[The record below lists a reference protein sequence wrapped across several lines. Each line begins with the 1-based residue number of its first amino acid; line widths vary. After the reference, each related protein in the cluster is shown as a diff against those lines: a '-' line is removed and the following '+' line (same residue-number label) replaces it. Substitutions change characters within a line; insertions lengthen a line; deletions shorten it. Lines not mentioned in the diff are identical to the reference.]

1 MSSNKNK
8 ILENDYKIYSLHL
21 KKIFEQIDNYI
32 SKKNN
37 YYQEILDYIKQIP
50 TLLEKDK
57 TSNLNADKYFPII
70 SKSLQYESYKIA
82 HCVLE
87 NIKILISNNFLL
99 GKTKL
104 NEINS
109 NLDNNNN
116 ENKTILDLM
125 IESLYNLENYSDE
138 EIWFD
143 TIEVFNEIVINKNIF
158 LSKEQLIKILDY
170 DFNLYLKSKI
180 NKSNEVEEKIKNLIN
195 EYYNNMTLLSNKFD
209 FQFQSSLPPERKDS
223 NISSIDSFN
232 NDLIYK
238 MYENFENNNIK
249 WKNNPIDLLICRIG
263 KQMIDSIC
271 IEDAKGTL
279 NKINNYKVNSLVPKN
294 NNDFSNPLYRRLSNI
309 KILNECNFESGYFGW
324 CYICRKKANLY
335 CKERRVPLCSYKC
348 KEILNQEEEKI
359 SNYQKGILYNENCC
373 EIFKYLSSIFTI
385 KICFFSTNITPTKIT
400 TFKIIFI

>member
-8 ILENDYKIYSLHL
+8 ILENDYKIYSFHL

-170 DFNLYLKSKI
+170 DFNLYLK
-180 NKSNEVEEKIKNLIN
+180 
-195 EYYNNMTLLSNKFD
+195 
-209 FQFQSSLPPERKDS
+209 
-223 NISSIDSFN
+223 
-232 NDLIYK
+232 
-238 MYENFENNNIK
+238 
-249 WKNNPIDLLICRIG
+249 
-263 KQMIDSIC
+263 
-271 IEDAKGTL
+271 
-279 NKINNYKVNSLVPKN
+279 
-294 NNDFSNPLYRRLSNI
+294 
-309 KILNECNFESGYFGW
+309 
-324 CYICRKKANLY
+324 
-335 CKERRVPLCSYKC
+335 
-348 KEILNQEEEKI
+348 
-359 SNYQKGILYNENCC
+359 
-373 EIFKYLSSIFTI
+373 
-385 KICFFSTNITPTKIT
+385 
-400 TFKIIFI
+400 

>member
-223 NISSIDSFN
+223 NIV
-232 NDLIYK
+232 
-238 MYENFENNNIK
+238 
-249 WKNNPIDLLICRIG
+249 
-263 KQMIDSIC
+263 Q
-271 IEDAKGTL
+271 
-279 NKINNYKVNSLVPKN
+279 
-294 NNDFSNPLYRRLSNI
+294 
-309 KILNECNFESGYFGW
+309 
-324 CYICRKKANLY
+324 
-335 CKERRVPLCSYKC
+335 
-348 KEILNQEEEKI
+348 
-359 SNYQKGILYNENCC
+359 
-373 EIFKYLSSIFTI
+373 
-385 KICFFSTNITPTKIT
+385 
-400 TFKIIFI
+400 